1 VKIGTEAAQF
11 PEKEYIHGI
20 FLAVLHRLAETHQQ
34 KNVRISIDIVT
45 IIGYRIPEAQI
56 GRGLE
61 AVCSSIA
68 KDNVTII
75 GCYRPE
81 VHGDPLHIKTACC
94 HTYHRSGATPSQ
106 LEPNF
111 ALE

>member
-1 VKIGTEAAQF
+1 MAHRHMNVEIGTEATQF

-34 KNVRISIDIVT
+34 KNERISKYIVT
-45 IIGYRIPEAQI
+45 IIGYRRPEAKI

-68 KDNVTII
+68 KDIATKAVSETID
-75 GCYRPE
+75 R
-81 VHGDPLHIKTACC
+81 
-94 HTYHRSGATPSQ
+94 
-106 LEPNF
+106 
-111 ALE
+111 